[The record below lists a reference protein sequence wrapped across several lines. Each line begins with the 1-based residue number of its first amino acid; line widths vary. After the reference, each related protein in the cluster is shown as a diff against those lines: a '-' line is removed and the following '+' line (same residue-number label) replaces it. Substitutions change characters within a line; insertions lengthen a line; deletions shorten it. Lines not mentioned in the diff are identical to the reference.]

1 MLTLIVRRVHSRSPA
16 FKKMMVKRNVE
27 LEVEALRALQQSH
40 ALAAATP
47 FEPSASASAAST
59 ATASAA
65 AAAVSVSA
73 PASAAE
79 ESDQLAAA
87 LKLSIVESQRTEAVR
102 TARELARQHSATAKA
117 ALAAPSVES
126 DPDIEVCGGGLGNRF
141 LAGWRNMTQ

>member
-1 MLTLIVRRVHSRSPA
+1 
-16 FKKMMVKRNVE
+16 MMVKRNVE

-47 FEPSASASAAST
+47 SEPSASTASTSAA
-59 ATASAA
+59 AA
-65 AAAVSVSA
+65 AAAVSA
-73 PASAAE
+73 PASVAE

-117 ALAAPSVES
+117 ASAAPAVES
-126 DPDIEVCGGGLGNRF
+126 DPDIEVCGGGMGKHGTIFAKAKN
-141 LAGWRNMTQ
+141 

>member
-1 MLTLIVRRVHSRSPA
+1 
-16 FKKMMVKRNVE
+16 MMVKRNVE

-47 FEPSASASAAST
+47 SEPSASASAAST
-59 ATASAA
+59 ATASA

-117 ALAAPSVES
+117 ALAAPAVES
-126 DPDIEVCGGGLGNRF
+126 DPDIEVCGY
-141 LAGWRNMTQ
+141 

>member
-1 MLTLIVRRVHSRSPA
+1 
-16 FKKMMVKRNVE
+16 MVKRNVE

-47 FEPSASASAAST
+47 SGPSALASST
-59 ATASAA
+59 STTAA
-65 AAAVSVSA
+65 AAAVAA

-117 ALAAPSVES
+117 ALAAPAIES
-126 DPDIEVCGGGLGNRF
+126 DPDIEVCGGGMGKRGAVYAKAKN
-141 LAGWRNMTQ
+141 